1 MSLFLLVFFLLYGGV
16 HLYLYVKL
24 KYAFALSALSSTG
37 LAIFLVLMV
46 LAPLLVRVAER
57 EGLEVTGRV
66 LAVVGYTWMG
76 FIFLFFS
83 LAITLDLYHALLSL
97 AGKLF
102 HFNGPAYF
110 LSSRGSFLIACGWGV
125 LVSLYG
131 VYEAQN
137 IRAERIEI
145 RTAKLSAG
153 MDKLTIVQ
161 ISDVHLGLMVR
172 HGRVSRIIELIE
184 KADPDIVVST
194 GDLVDGQLDGVTDL
208 AQYFRNIRPRFGKY
222 AVTGNH
228 EFYAGLKS
236 SLLLTREAEF
246 RVLRNEAVEVGE
258 RVLLVGVDD
267 PAVKRGGVAAVGIS
281 EQSLLGRSTR
291 ERFTILLKH
300 RPVVDRGSLGMFDLQ
315 LSGHVHKGQI
325 FPFNLLTYLFYPVK
339 TGLSQYSQ
347 QTSLYVSR
355 GTGTWGPPIRFLAP
369 PEITV
374 IELIPAPAD
383 K

>member
-66 LAVVGYTWMG
+66 LAIAGYTWMG
-76 FIFLFFS
+76 FVFLFFS
-83 LAITLDLYHALLSL
+83 LAITLDLYHALLFL

-102 HFNGPAYF
+102 HFDGRAYF
-110 LSSRGSFLIACGWGV
+110 LSSRGSFLIACCWGI

-137 IRAERIEI
+137 IRAERVEI
-145 RTAKLSAG
+145 RTAKLPAG
-153 MDKLTIVQ
+153 TDKLTIVQ
-161 ISDVHLGLMVR
+161 VSDVHLGLMVR

-208 AQYFRNIRPRFGKY
+208 AQYFRNIRPQFGKY

-228 EFYAGLKS
+228 EFYAGLES

-267 PAVKRGGVAAVGIS
+267 PAVRRGGAAAVGIS
-281 EQSLLGRSTR
+281 EQSLLERSPR

-300 RPVVDRGSLGMFDLQ
+300 RPVVDRGSLGKFDLQ

-325 FPFNLLTYLFYPVK
+325 FPFNLLTYLLYPVK
-339 TGLSQYSQ
+339 AGLSQYSQ

-369 PEITV
+369 PEVTV

>member
-1 MSLFLLVFFLLYGGV
+1 MSLFLLLFFLLYGGV
-16 HLYLYVKL
+16 HLYFYSKL
-24 KYAFALSALSSTG
+24 KTAFVLSAFSSTV
-37 LAIFLVLMV
+37 LAIFLFLMV
-46 LAPLLVRVAER
+46 VAPLLVRLAER
-57 EGLEVTGRV
+57 EGLEATGRA
-66 LAVVGYTWMG
+66 LAIAGYTWMG
-76 FIFLFFS
+76 FIFLFSS
-83 LAITLDLYHALLSL
+83 LAITLDLYHALLPL

-110 LSSRGSFLIACGWGV
+110 MSSRGSFLIACGWGI

-137 IRAERIEI
+137 IRAERVEI

-228 EFYAGLKS
+228 EFYAGLNS

-246 RVLRNEAVEVGE
+246 RVLRNESVEVGE

-267 PAVKRGGVAAVGIS
+267 PAATRGGATAVGVS
-281 EQSLLGRSTR
+281 EQLLLERSPR
-291 ERFTILLKH
+291 ERFVILLKH
-300 RPVVDRGSLGMFDLQ
+300 RPVIDRNSLGKFDLQ

-325 FPFNLLTYLFYPVK
+325 FPFNLLTYLFYPIK
-339 TGLSQYSQ
+339 TGLSQFPQ

-369 PEITV
+369 PEVTV